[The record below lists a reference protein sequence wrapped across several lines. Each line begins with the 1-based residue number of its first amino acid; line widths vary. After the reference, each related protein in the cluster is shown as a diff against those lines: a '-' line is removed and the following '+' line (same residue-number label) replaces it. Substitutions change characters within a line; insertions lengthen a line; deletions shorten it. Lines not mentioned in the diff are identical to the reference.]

1 MHLPGAAASSSPSGK
16 LFHDAA
22 ASSLAQRQAF
32 PHRLPLRSIP
42 PQRSRQLLS
51 PAARTSSSATA
62 PPPAASA
69 GCPYQQLR
77 YSAPVSNKPH
87 PAEKS
92 TPGWLAI
99 WRIWAGFANSQLLSA
114 AFRSIYLYI
123 DGPIPL
129 AATLGCCS
137 NRRKSV
143 GPSAPIAYATSVP
156 PPDEAAAWPGRRC
169 WMLDMTVAWL
179 GAAFLQIT
187 ARANPCS
194 RHLWGTLA
202 RAVASI

>member
-1 MHLPGAAASSSPSGK
+1 M
-16 LFHDAA
+16 
-22 ASSLAQRQAF
+22 
-32 PHRLPLRSIP
+32 
-42 PQRSRQLLS
+42 PQRRRPRNGNFSAQTSASLHPS
-51 PAARTSSSATA
+51 AAL
-62 PPPAASA
+62 PPAASA

-77 YSAPVSNKPH
+77 HGVPASCFCRLPVPAAPPRHPGQLLSPAAFAGCPYQQLRYSAPASNKPH
-87 PAEKS
+87 SAEKS
-92 TPGWLAI
+92 TPVWLAI

-143 GPSAPIAYATSVP
+143 GPSAPIAYATSVS

-169 WMLDMTVAWL
+169 WV
-179 GAAFLQIT
+179 
-187 ARANPCS
+187 
-194 RHLWGTLA
+194 
-202 RAVASI
+202 